1 MGLERFDGLTNFS
14 KRTFLSAIITVGCVC
29 VIVSTV
35 IVWTFGV
42 AGLSVVTVV
51 DEASRAVK
59 RHE

>member
-1 MGLERFDGLTNFS
+1 MGLERFDGLTNFAEQ
-14 KRTFLSAIITVGCVC
+14 TFLAAIITVGYVC

-42 AGLSVVTVV
+42 VGLSVVTVV

-59 RHE
+59 RRE